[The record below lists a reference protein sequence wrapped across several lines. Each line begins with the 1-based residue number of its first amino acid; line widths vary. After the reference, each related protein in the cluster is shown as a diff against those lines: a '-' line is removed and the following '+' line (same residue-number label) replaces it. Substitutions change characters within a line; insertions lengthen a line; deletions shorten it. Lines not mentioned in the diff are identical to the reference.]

1 MKFFKLLGI
10 AQGSLM
16 KNRTRSILTML
27 GIIIGVGAVIVMRA
41 IGDGA
46 QQNIEDRINSLGTNL
61 LMIRSESNSLGGIRR
76 GAGSSRTLFI
86 KDVEK
91 IREQASLVMAVSG
104 IVSASGQVI
113 GGGTNW
119 FTSVQGVDPEF
130 LTIKSW
136 EIEDGTM
143 FTERDIRAKTK
154 VAVLGASVVE
164 NMYNGVSPVGQTIRI
179 QKTPFKIIGVLAA
192 KGQSSGGQDQDD
204 TVLVPLTTAAFRLRG
219 DSQYVSSIYASA
231 ITVDAMEMAQEEISQ
246 TLRQAHKLID
256 GQDDDFTVRSQS
268 ELTEAFT
275 STTETMTT
283 FLTIV
288 AAVSLLVGGVG
299 IMNIML
305 VSVTERT
312 REIGIRVAVGAR
324 STDVLIQF
332 LIEAVVL
339 SVMGGAIGIAI
350 AYGVCEIVTEKFG
363 MTTIVKSWII
373 AMSLGVSAAIGV
385 VFGLYPAFMA
395 SRLDPID
402 ALRHE

>member
-1 MKFFKLLGI
+1 MKFFKLLAI

-61 LMIRSESNSLGGIRR
+61 LMIRSESNSMGGIRR
-76 GAGSSRTLFI
+76 GAGSSRTLFVT
-86 KDVEK
+86 DVEK
-91 IREQASLVMAVSG
+91 IREQSSLVMAVSG
-104 IVSASGQVI
+104 IVQSSGQVI

-119 FTSVQGVDPEF
+119 FTNVQGVDPEF

-136 EIEDGTM
+136 EVEDGTM

-164 NMYNGVSPVGQTIRI
+164 NMYGGVSPVGQTIRV
-179 QKTPFKIIGVLAA
+179 QKTPFKIIGVLKA

-204 TVLVPLTTAAFRLRG
+204 TILVPLTTAAFRLRG
-219 DSQYVSSIYASA
+219 DSQYVSMIYASA
-231 ITVDAMEMAQEEISQ
+231 TDVSTMEAAQIEITD

-256 GQDDDFTVRSQS
+256 GQEDDFTVRSQS

-275 STTETMTT
+275 STTQTMTT

-288 AAVSLLVGGVG
+288 AAVSLIVGGVG

-350 AYGVCEIVTEKFG
+350 AYGVCEVVQEKFN
-363 MTTIVKSWII
+363 MTTIIKTWIV
-373 AMSLGVSAAIGV
+373 AVSLGVSAAIGV
-385 VFGLYPAFMA
+385 IFGLYPAFMA